1 MSSIN
6 LKKNIMMGGSA
17 RLIIMIL
24 AFFSSWIS
32 ARYLGVELKG
42 QYSYLVTMGSFIWM
56 VLDLGLYHSYPY
68 LIRKSPGKVNNL
80 FGWSVLTFLAETILL
95 CAIGLILINFWSRAL
110 GFDFNP
116 VYMLAFVALVTLRKF
131 FMQMQSLY
139 LGLDKI
145 WLHSIGQLINSA
157 TFLLLILLGYLLLRG
172 ADRLAWV
179 LGAVLI
185 GLSASI
191 MFFMCRHH
199 WDLSFRKLDLGYV
212 FSSYKFGIRVFISA
226 LLISLMIRADIL
238 LIRYFL
244 DFSQVGIYSISAH
257 VVDLL
262 QAASNVVGGMLL
274 VKLSDTADDLGK
286 WIVMRKM
293 LLLFFVFL
301 TAANLGFLMLGRFV
315 LAILYGAEFVPAY
328 PVYLWL
334 IPASYGLSF
343 GSLFNNYLNSKGFP
357 VITIVIAGLALAVNI
372 GLNLL
377 LIPLWGIK
385 GAALTTSVSYLLW
398 FILIIAWEQKQTGG
412 KMLKHLVPDKGDWLE
427 VRETLAQVL
436 AKARQQL
443 HRH

>member
-1 MSSIN
+1 
-6 LKKNIMMGGSA
+6 MMGGSA